1 MEGRAHVQEINE
13 HGKTSGERERE
24 REMKKKQELHS
35 VDRSEKNEWI
45 AAPFLSGRGQG
56 DSVGFS

>member
-1 MEGRAHVQEINE
+1 MEKHLERER
-13 HGKTSGERERE
+13 ERERE

>member
-1 MEGRAHVQEINE
+1 MQEINE
-13 HGKTSGERERE
+13 HGKTSGERERERE